1 MRTNANEGEKRG
13 VIFILLAG
21 VMWGTISLFV
31 RRLNALGLDAMQVVF
46 LRVLL
51 AAVLILAL
59 VLVKDRRL
67 LRIRLRDPWC
77 FLGTGI
83 CSILLFYTCYFHT
96 IAHASAA
103 AAAVLLY
110 TAPVFVTLLSRL
122 LFRERLTKRKLTAC
136 GLAVV
141 GCALVSGLVEGGDHG
156 LTLGTLATGLLSG
169 FGYALYSIFGRYALD
184 RGYHSFTTTAWTF
197 LIAAVCLAPFV
208 DYGAIG
214 AALSVDTGAV
224 LLFSLGIAVFVTVIP
239 YLLYTAGLE
248 TILSSRASIMASVEP
263 VVASIIS
270 VTVFGERMSLLGALG
285 VLLVLGAVVLLN
297 LPQKIHKS

>member
-1 MRTNANEGEKRG
+1 
-13 VIFILLAG
+13 L
-21 VMWGTISLFV
+21 
-31 RRLNALGLDAMQVVF
+31 
-46 LRVLL
+46 
-51 AAVLILAL
+51 
-59 VLVKDRRL
+59 
-67 LRIRLRDPWC
+67 
-77 FLGTGI
+77 
-83 CSILLFYTCYFHT
+83 
-96 IAHASAA
+96 
-103 AAAVLLY
+103 
-110 TAPVFVTLLSRL
+110 
-122 LFRERLTKRKLTAC
+122 
-136 GLAVV
+136 
-141 GCALVSGLVEGGDHG
+141 EGGEHG

-184 RGYHSFTTTAWTF
+184 RGYHSFTSTAWTF

-208 DYGAIG
+208 DYGSIG
-214 AALSVDTGAV
+214 AALSSDAGTVILFALGVAV
-224 LLFSLGIAVFVTVIP
+224 IVTVIP